1 MTQRTYPFEKEIF
14 TERQFHLDY
23 TSEQGITPIEGDSY
37 QQYVSRRKLQSI
49 CRQLV
54 AQNYRPPFFGDQG
67 RRYARASRT
76 WLGMQ
81 ILDFLARRELVAE
94 RQLVHSTFHQ
104 LRPDL
109 DVITQIADAALSKNG
124 AQVSGVGHVKPLP
137 IDPSLYER
145 AMGNEINVAVAAY
158 ADLASQMHHALH
170 NSSIKAGVKNF
181 RRNAIERHKQ
191 LVKVTKQALE
201 RYPSIRLIRLD
212 FGYRSHLCT
221 DPDHHMN
228 QSSFESRMAQL
239 NLHRQLMVSILRD
252 MFDDE
257 LAFYAWKIEHS
268 YSTGPH
274 IHWLFG
280 ISVSSSLEQ
289 TPAESR
295 IQAAWYAAIKDRQTY
310 TFSVN
315 ALDDADHFG
324 LRTIDTHDPERWE
337 IVGRYIDHLLT
348 SDHTL
353 KLRMPNGM
361 RAFGS
366 SKVRRCPVRGLSFA
380 KEYTAPSQQPCVPVT
395 STSHF

>member
-1 MTQRTYPFEKEIF
+1 MSQRTYPFEKEIF

-23 TSEQGITPIEGDSY
+23 TFEHGIAPIQGDSY
-37 QQYVSRRKLQSI
+37 QQYISRLKLHFI

-67 RRYARASRT
+67 RRYVRACT
-76 WLGMQ
+76 TGLGLH
-81 ILDFLARRELVAE
+81 ILDFLARRDLLAE
-94 RQLVHSTFHQ
+94 RQLAHSTFHQ

-145 AMGNEINVAVAAY
+145 AMGNEINIAVGAY
-158 ADLASQMHHALH
+158 ADLASQMHYALH
-170 NSSIKAGVKNF
+170 NSSIKTAVKNF

-191 LVKVTKQALE
+191 LVKVTNQALE

-212 FGYRSHLCT
+212 FGYRAPLCI
-221 DPDHHMN
+221 DPDNHMN
-228 QSSFESRMAQL
+228 QAGFETGMAQL
-239 NLHRQLMVSILRD
+239 NLHRQLMVSTLRA

-257 LAFYAWKIEHS
+257 LAFYVWKIEHS
-268 YSTGPH
+268 YTNGPH
-274 IHWLFG
+274 IHWLLG
-280 ISVSSSLEQ
+280 IDVSSSTEQ
-289 TPAESR
+289 TTAESR
-295 IQAAWYAAIKDRQTY
+295 IQAAWHAAIKDRQTY

-324 LRTIDTHDPERWE
+324 LRTIDTHDPERWA
-337 IVGRYIDHLLT
+337 IVERYIDHLLT

-353 KLRMPNGM
+353 KLRMPSGM

-366 SKVRRCPVRGLSFA
+366 SKARRYSERRLKST
-380 KEYTAPSQQPCVPVT
+380 KEHRPA
-395 STSHF
+395 STTLRIR